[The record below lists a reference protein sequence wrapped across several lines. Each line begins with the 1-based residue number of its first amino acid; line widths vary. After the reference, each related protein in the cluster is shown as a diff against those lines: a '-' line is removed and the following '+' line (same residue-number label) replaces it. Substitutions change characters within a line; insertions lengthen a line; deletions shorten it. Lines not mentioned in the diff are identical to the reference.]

1 MEVSAKYLYA
11 IVGWIVWCT
20 LHSFLI
26 SVTVTEYAK
35 RKLGDRFRFYRISYN
50 VFSLVTLVPI
60 VAYSVSIRG
69 QPIFRWEGPLVVVRY
84 LLLAVSLFLFFAGGR
99 HYSLSEF
106 LGIRQLRDKRLSH
119 TLSGPDTFVAS
130 GIHKVIRHPWYL
142 GGIIILWTG
151 TANLSLS
158 MILDNLVITS
168 YFIVG
173 SILEERKL
181 VREFGEPYREYQ
193 RKVSM
198 LLPYKWLKARISG
211 VSQASKL

>member
-1 MEVSAKYLYA
+1 MEVSVKYLYA
-11 IVGWIVWCT
+11 AVGWILWCT
-20 LHSFLI
+20 LHSALI

-35 RKLGDRFRFYRISYN
+35 RKLGDRFRFYRIFYN
-50 VFSLVTLVPI
+50 VFSLVTFVPL

-69 QPIFRWEGPLVVVRY
+69 QPVFRWEGPLVIVRY
-84 LLLAVSLFLFFAGGR
+84 LLLAVSLLLFIAGGR

-130 GIHKVIRHPWYL
+130 GIHKLIRHPWYL
-142 GGIIILWTG
+142 GGIIIIWAG
-151 TANLSLS
+151 NLSLS
-158 MILDNLVITS
+158 MILANLVITS

-193 RKVSM
+193 REVSM
-198 LLPYKWLKARISG
+198 LLPYKWLKTKIGGALQTQR
-211 VSQASKL
+211 L

>member
-1 MEVSAKYLYA
+1 MEVSVKYLYA
-11 IVGWIVWCT
+11 AVGWILWCT
-20 LHSFLI
+20 LHSALI

-35 RKLGDRFRFYRISYN
+35 RKLGDRFRFYRIFYN
-50 VFSLVTLVPI
+50 VFSLVTFVPL

-69 QPIFRWEGPLVVVRY
+69 QPVFRWEGPLVIVRY
-84 LLLAVSLFLFFAGGR
+84 LLLAVSLLLFIAGGR

-130 GIHKVIRHPWYL
+130 GIHKLIRHPWYL
-142 GGIIILWTG
+142 GGIIIIWAG
-151 TANLSLS
+151 NLSLS
-158 MILDNLVITS
+158 MILANLVITS

-193 RKVSM
+193 WKVSM
-198 LLPYKWLKARISG
+198 LLPYKWLKAKISG
-211 VSQASKL
+211 VPQTSKL